1 MMNYPPLN
9 ELVGKVNSR
18 YLLVGAVAKRARKL
32 MSEPE
37 RVKDRKPVSVAVEE
51 MWENKLDVK
60 PLEKY

>member
-51 MWENKLDVK
+51 MWEDKLDVK

>member
-18 YLLVGAVAKRARKL
+18 YLLVSAVAKRARKL

-37 RVKDRKPVSVAVEE
+37 TVKDRKPVSVAVEE
-51 MWENKLDVK
+51 MWEDKLDVK